1 MDQAPQRCKGCRQ
14 EFPNT
19 RKLKGHL
26 ARNERCLEACVSGS
40 AGASAGGIANDS
52 CAVTLLRPA
61 KLLQLL
67 SE

>member
-61 KLLQLL
+61 
-67 SE
+67 